1 MCIDDENV
9 WCLGSEEGPTY
20 GHIFAPFLL
29 DPAVALARCRARA
42 KLPEAARRKQAEE
55 AARLE
60 RAEKATREFVLAH
73 SDLVEGTAAFNA
85 AVTAAREFAKT
96 SREFKGHGT

>member
-1 MCIDDENV
+1 MGGKASAPSPSMAIPSKLRAAERAAMDESSP
-9 WCLGSEEGPTY
+9 LKG
-20 GHIFAPFLL
+20 
-29 DPAVALARCRARA
+29 
-42 KLPEAARRKQAEE
+42 KQAEE

-96 SREFKGHGT
+96 SREFKGHRT